1 MHSRQSQ
8 SIESRS
14 HQPTDGAVDAG
25 SGATPR
31 RDGRVWVVRR
41 MPIEL
46 GIMPKN
52 YAGIM
57 PRNVLGIMPNYAQ
70 NATLF
75 RHYAEK
81 FLKRRAW
88 RARGRSR

>member
-1 MHSRQSQ
+1 MYPKSKSEIKLGLSRCV
-8 SIESRS
+8 
-14 HQPTDGAVDAG
+14 GAVSD
-25 SGATPR
+25 
-31 RDGRVWVVRR
+31 WVVRR

-75 RHYAEK
+75 RHYAEN
-81 FLKRRAW
+81 F
-88 RARGRSR
+88 

>member
-1 MHSRQSQ
+1 M
-8 SIESRS
+8 
-14 HQPTDGAVDAG
+14 
-25 SGATPR
+25 
-31 RDGRVWVVRR
+31 RR

-75 RHYAEK
+75 RHYAENV
-81 FLKRRAW
+81 LKNV
-88 RARGRSR
+88 ARGALVVGHADE